1 MFGVNFLR
9 CTRLRLLFF
18 PPFGECILWTVLMH
32 ASFPYFGRLCVFCLL
47 PLPSC
52 FIVFWFFSAQGD
64 QGQAGPAGPP
74 GPPGPPGPRGPPG
87 NTGKDG
93 PRGPVGEPVRVLS
106 LWCPYMFYSFVPV
119 TNLFLRWEPQAG
131 PPHAYKNKWTHR
143 FEQLSLLANVAL
155 TCIFHSLVQL
165 NLCS

>member
-1 MFGVNFLR
+1 MCDSVFIHAAVFIDLFRHKTSTYFGRMCRFVFFSCL
-9 CTRLRLLFF
+9 CLLLFF
-18 PPFGECILWTVLMH
+18 
-32 ASFPYFGRLCVFCLL
+32 FCL
-47 PLPSC
+47 
-52 FIVFWFFSAQGD
+52 FYSAQGD

-93 PRGPVGEPVRVLS
+93 PRGPAGEPVRVLS
-106 LWCPYMFYSFVPV
+106 LWWACMFHSFVPV
-119 TNLFLRWEPQAG
+119 TNLSLRWEPEAWA
-131 PPHAYKNKWTHR
+131 PHVYKNKWTRR
-143 FEQLSLLANVAL
+143 FQLSLLANVAL